1 MKRGWIGAGLL
12 AGLLILGLLVTWFM
26 GRTHTGISEELEL
39 SARFAIAGNWEEAEE
54 LAEEAYEDWQ
64 DSWHFSAAFA
74 DHEPMEEIDA
84 LFAQLLPY
92 LLNQDAVSFSTVC
105 RELARQV
112 EAIGDAHN
120 LNWWNLL

>member
-1 MKRGWIGAGLL
+1 MTRGWIGAGLL
-12 AGLLILGLLVTWFM
+12 AALLTIGLLVTWFM
-26 GRTHTGISEELEL
+26 GRTHSEISEELEL
-39 SARFAIAGNWEEAEE
+39 AAQFAMAGDWEEA
-54 LAEEAYEDWQ
+54 AESAGDAYEDWQ
-64 DSWHFSAAFA
+64 DKWHFSAAFA

-92 LLNQDAVSFSTVC
+92 LQDKDSVSFAAAC

-112 EAIGDAHN
+112 DAIGDAHG

>member
-1 MKRGWIGAGLL
+1 MKRGWIGVGLL
-12 AGLLILGLLVTWFM
+12 AVLLVTGLLVTWFM
-26 GRTHTGISEELEL
+26 DRTHTNISEELER
-39 SARFAIAGNWEEAEE
+39 AAGFAMAGDWEEAAES
-54 LAEEAYEDWQ
+54 AEEAYEDWQ

-84 LFAQLLPY
+84 LFSQLLPY
-92 LLNQDAVSFSTVC
+92 LAARDRVSFSAAC

-112 EAIGDAHN
+112 EAVGDAHG

>member
-12 AGLLILGLLVTWFM
+12 AGLLVIGLLVTWSM
-26 GRTHTGISEELEL
+26 GKTHSEISEELER
-39 SARFAIAGNWEEAEE
+39 SARFAIAGNWEEAADT
-54 LAEEAYEDWQ
+54 AEDAYEDWQ
-64 DSWHFSAAFA
+64 DKWHFSAAFA

-84 LFAQLLPY
+84 LFAQLWPY
-92 LLNQDAVSFSTVC
+92 LTDRDAVSFAAAC

-112 EAIGDAHN
+112 DAVGDAHG

>member
-1 MKRGWIGAGLL
+1 MKRGWIGVGLL
-12 AGLLILGLLVTWFM
+12 TALLVTGLLVTWVM
-26 GRTHTGISEELEL
+26 GKTHSEISQELEL
-39 SARFAIAGNWEEAEE
+39 AAQFAMAGDWEEA
-54 LAEEAYEDWQ
+54 AESAGDAYEDWQ
-64 DSWHFSAAFA
+64 DKWHFSAAFA

-92 LLNQDAVSFSTVC
+92 LQDKDSVSFAAAC

-112 EAIGDAHN
+112 DAIGDAHG

>member
-1 MKRGWIGAGLL
+1 MTRGWIGAGLL
-12 AGLLILGLLVTWFM
+12 AALLVTGLLVTGIM
-26 GRTHTGISEELEL
+26 GKAHSDISEELEL
-39 SARFAIAGNWEEAEE
+39 AARFAMARDWEEA
-54 LAEEAYEDWQ
+54 AEEAEDAYEEWQ
-64 DSWHFSAAFA
+64 EKWHFSAAFA

-92 LLNQDAVSFSTVC
+92 LRSRDAVSFAAAC

-112 EAIGDAHN
+112 EAIGDAHG

>member
-92 LLNQDAVSFSTVC
+92 LLNQDAVSFSAVC

>member
-12 AGLLILGLLVTWFM
+12 AVLLLGGLLVTFAM
-26 GRTHTGISEELEL
+26 GSQHKDISEELEEAAEYAMADDWL
-39 SARFAIAGNWEEAEE
+39 HARDAAED
-54 LAEEAYEDWQ
+54 AYEDWQ
-64 DSWHFSAAFA
+64 AHWHFSAAFA
-74 DHEPMEEIDA
+74 DHEPMEQIDA

-92 LLNQDAVSFSTVC
+92 LAAQDAVSFGAAC

-112 EAIGDAHN
+112 EAIGDAHA

>member
-54 LAEEAYEDWQ
+54 SAEEA
-64 DSWHFSAAFA
+64 
-74 DHEPMEEIDA
+74 
-84 LFAQLLPY
+84 
-92 LLNQDAVSFSTVC
+92 
-105 RELARQV
+105 
-112 EAIGDAHN
+112 
-120 LNWWNLL
+120 

>member
-92 LLNQDAVSFSTVC
+92 LLNQDAVSFSAAC

>member
-12 AGLLILGLLVTWFM
+12 AGLLIMGLLVTWFM

-92 LLNQDAVSFSTVC
+92 LLNQDAVSFSAVC

-112 EAIGDAHN
+112 AAIGDAHN

>member
-1 MKRGWIGAGLL
+1 MKRGWIGSGLL